1 MLSVEFSILMG
12 PLQTG
17 TNIKTVRVNI
27 DQELTHTSFPKCNP
41 GLSTDS
47 WHFES
52 SGMSVNMRFVLKR
65 LVQNLMGTIPLNQ

>member
-17 TNIKTVRVNI
+17 TNIKIVRVNI
-27 DQELTHTSFPKCNP
+27 DQELTHTSFLKCNP

-52 SGMSVNMRFVLKR
+52 SSMSVNMRFVLKR
-65 LVQNLMGTIPLNQ
+65 LVQNLMGTIPLNW